1 MFTLTWPAVSNCPPT
16 NFQNSL
22 RVSLMKMNDS
32 IPPRF
37 FLAAGLHKV
46 LAAFTVA
53 VSLALFTAHG
63 FAAPS
68 DESAN
73 LRLMAFGGAAQLKA
87 VTNAVAR
94 FNQKYPKVK
103 VEIAIDP
110 ITNGWGEYVTRVL
123 SQFNANNAYDVY
135 GTAIETFRTFE
146 SRNLFIPLDDFIASH
161 ASYSDFAPVLFKYA
175 SYKDKTYFIPIGWNN
190 IMINYNR
197 ALFKT
202 AGADLPKTGW
212 TWDEF
217 REVAKKL
224 TLRDA
229 AGNVTQFG
237 YEVPNQF
244 FFVQPWFFSN
254 GTGVLNEDWTASNM
268 LDPKVS
274 ESLQYLYNLIH
285 VDKVSP
291 IPGKNTMDNQFT
303 AGQVAM
309 ISRGH
314 WIVENAMA
322 AKLDLD
328 IAIPPTKVNDYT
340 VIGFGGYGVSKTS
353 KSPDL
358 AKELVG
364 ELTSLET
371 QTEEGEAGGGVP
383 GRKSAAETKSFLA
396 YPPSAALYYQTLPH
410 TLPVPSP
417 ANFQEVEKIFM
428 RNYVAMMSGEVSI
441 PDGVKR
447 ADQELNESFK
457 RLAAHQGK

>member
-1 MFTLTWPAVSNCPPT
+1 MKSKFATLILAVGLALAPIAA
-16 NFQNSL
+16 F
-22 RVSLMKMNDS
+22 
-32 IPPRF
+32 
-37 FLAAGLHKV
+37 AAG
-46 LAAFTVA
+46 
-53 VSLALFTAHG
+53 
-63 FAAPS
+63 S
-68 DESAN
+68 DVSAN
-73 LRLMAFGGAAQLKA
+73 LRLMAFGGAAQLKS

-94 FNQKYPKVK
+94 FNQKYPNVK

-110 ITNGWGEYVTRVL
+110 ISNGWGEYVTRVL

-146 SRNLFIPLDDFIASH
+146 TRNLFIPLDDFIASH
-161 ASYSDFAPVLFKYA
+161 ESYSDFDPALFKYA

-197 ALFKT
+197 KLFKD
-202 AGADLPKTGW
+202 AGVEFPKKGW

-217 REVAKKL
+217 REDAKKL
-224 TLRDA
+224 TVRDA

-254 GTGVLNEDWTASNM
+254 GTSIVNEDWTASNM
-268 LDPKVS
+268 LDPKVA
-274 ESLQYLYNLIH
+274 ESLQFLYDLIH

-291 IPGKNTMDNQFT
+291 IPGKNMMDNQFN

-328 IAIPPTKVNDYT
+328 VAIPPSKANDYT
-340 VIGFGGYGVSKTS
+340 VIGFGGYGISKTS
-353 KSPDL
+353 KYPDL
-358 AKELVG
+358 AKELLG
-364 ELTSLET
+364 ELTSFET
-371 QTEEGEAGGGVP
+371 QKEEGEGGGGVP
-383 GRKSAAETKSFLA
+383 GRKSAAETAAFLA
-396 YPPSAALYYQTLPH
+396 FPPSAALYYQTLPH

-417 ANFQEVEKIFM
+417 ANFQEVEKIFI
-428 RNYVAMMSGEVSI
+428 RNYIAMMSGEISI
-441 PDGVKR
+441 ADGVKR

-457 RLAAHQGK
+457 RLAARQGK

>member
-1 MFTLTWPAVSNCPPT
+1 MFALTWRRFPAFSLTSFPLETIVKPT
-16 NFQNSL
+16 PFL
-22 RVSLMKMNDS
+22 
-32 IPPRF
+32 
-37 FLAAGLHKV
+37 LAASLL
-46 LAAFTVA
+46 LASSA
-53 VSLALFTAHG
+53 G
-63 FAAPS
+63 FAAES
-68 DESAN
+68 NTSAN
-73 LRLMAFGGAAQLKA
+73 LRLMAFGSAAQLKA

-94 FNQKYPKVK
+94 FNQKYPNVK

-110 ITNGWGEYVTRVL
+110 ITNGWGDFVTHVL

-146 SRNLFIPLDDFIASH
+146 TRNLFIPLDDYIAGH
-161 ASYSDFAPVLFKYA
+161 TSYSDFDPALFKYA

-197 ALFKT
+197 KLFKD
-202 AGADLPKTGW
+202 AGVDFPKAGW
-212 TWDEF
+212 TWNEF
-217 REVAKKL
+217 REIAKKL
-224 TLRDA
+224 TVRDG

-254 GTGVLNEDWTASNM
+254 GTSVLNADWTASNM

-274 ESLQYLYNLIH
+274 ESLQFLYDLIH

-291 IPGKNTMDNQFT
+291 IPGKDAMNNQFM
-303 AGQVAM
+303 AAQVAM

-322 AKLDLD
+322 AKLDMD
-328 IAIPPTKVNDYT
+328 IATPPTKVNDYT
-340 VIGFGGYGVSKTS
+340 VIGFGGYAISKTS
-353 KSPDL
+353 KYQDL

-364 ELTSLET
+364 ELTSFET
-371 QTEEGEAGGGVP
+371 QKEEGESGGGVP
-383 GRKSAAETKSFLA
+383 GRKSAAETETFLA

-417 ANFQEVEKIFM
+417 ANFQDVEKIFI
-428 RNYVAMMSGEVSI
+428 RNYIAMMSGEISI
-441 PDGVKR
+441 ADGVKR
-447 ADQELNESFK
+447 TDRELNESFK
-457 RLAAHQGK
+457 RLAEHQAK